1 LESIAEAFRK
11 ANAGNAPEMG
21 TTAKLADMRR
31 SLVYACTQLR
41 AGMLAG
47 LPLRLYRWTD
57 DDEGARRL
65 DTRRP
70 IVRAG
75 KPRQVR
81 GAALSSKRSLV
92 EVEGDKLLD
101 VLASPN
107 EDWTLRALIQQV
119 ETSLCLV
126 GQAHIRLHREGTR
139 LLGMSFIQHTRME
152 VIKPGKDDK
161 ARTIAGWKLDGGRG
175 APIPTAD
182 VVWLRYP
189 DPEDPDYGCLAPAQI
204 AALGSEAYGQAMRSN
219 LDIFRKGLRAG
230 AILTPPEDMGSLGWD
245 EIDELQQDV
254 DSRMRGAANNHN
266 VLAVPY
272 RFGVERLDITPHDA
286 EFVALLEFA
295 IEDVARAFKVPIE
308 MVGGT
313 RRTYQNAEAADRALW
328 QRCLEPEAAMI
339 ADELTRR
346 LIPAAGL
353 GPEYVLGFDLCD
365 VTALQ
370 DDESLRWARDKEAIG
385 IGAYQ
390 VNEWR
395 AEMGLPELPESSAML
410 GSYQLTTD
418 QAIGLLT
425 EVVGLNAQQAAAV
438 VAGGPPPMPE
448 YLPPPATEDATR
460 ARAAAS
466 TAIQRGT
473 VEWDSSEHRGILE
486 RSAKS
491 EAPHV
496 AAFGAATQRVMVRQR
511 DSVLAKLE
519 AMDKRGVRKAPT
531 LADLKA
537 LFNPARWIIETR
549 EATRPTYRAAAKAA
563 GRGALKQVGASIAW
577 NGTTKGAVNQ
587 LMRREQRFA
596 ESVNDTTWDAL
607 KRSLGEGIEA
617 GEGIPD
623 LADRVRDVMEWR
635 IRSSGE
641 LIARTEI
648 HGTFESMG
656 VEALRTAA
664 DELGMTYSKEWV
676 SALDDRVRD
685 DHQEAHGQTVGID
698 EEFEVG
704 GARGMAPGEMGE
716 PDQDCNCRCTSKYAV
731 VRS

>member
-1 LESIAEAFRK
+1 LESIADAFRK
-11 ANAGNAPEMG
+11 ANAGSAPEMG

-126 GQAHIRLHREGTR
+126 GQAHIQLHREGTR
-139 LLGMSFIQHTRME
+139 LSGLSFLKHSRLE
-152 VIKPGKDDK
+152 VVPPGKDDK
-161 ARTIAGWKLDGGRG
+161 ARTVAGWKLDGGRG

-182 VVWLRYP
+182 VIWFRYP
-189 DPEDPDYGCLAPAQI
+189 DPEDPDYGCLSPAQI
-204 AALGSEAYGQAMRSN
+204 ASLGSEAYGQAMRSN

-370 DDESLRWARDKEAIG
+370 DDESLRWTRDRELATLAAG
-385 IGAYQ
+385 LASQAGMGA
-390 VNEWR
+390 VT
-395 AEMGLPELPESSAML
+395 P
-410 GSYQLTTD
+410 D
-418 QAIGLLT
+418 
-425 EVVGLNAQQAAAV
+425 QAAAILV
-438 VAGGPPPMPE
+438 SVLEVDPDVAATIAGDGPPPME
-448 YLPPPATEDATR
+448 LPAPAEDATR

-466 TAIQRGT
+466 TAPQRGT

-486 RSAKS
+486 RSATS

-496 AAFGAATQRVMVRQR
+496 AAFGAATQRVMARQR

-549 EATRPTYRAAAKAA
+549 EATRPAYRAAAKAA
-563 GRGALKQVGASIAW
+563 GRGALKSVGASIAW